1 MTISTDRRL
10 LMLELKPTS
19 NGGFIVEISPEEAQ
33 RRGLK
38 AGDKIEIL
46 QIADPAQVQ
55 AIAEQVMQEYR
66 DTLEFLKD
74 K

>member
-1 MTISTDRRL
+1 
-10 LMLELKPTS
+10 MLELKPTP
-19 NGGFIVEISPEEAQ
+19 NGGFIVEIPPEEAQ

-38 AGDKIEIL
+38 EGDKVEII
-46 QIADPAQVQ
+46 QIADPTQVQ
-55 AIAEQVMQEYR
+55 AIAEQVMHEYR

>member
-1 MTISTDRRL
+1 
-10 LMLELKPTS
+10 MLELKPTS